1 MENTS
6 RKTTKVRRESIQYM
20 DQMARQKERM
30 KRISRKNVLQL
41 VELAQLERFT
51 ELKRMLG

>member
-1 MENTS
+1 
-6 RKTTKVRRESIQYM
+6 M